1 MSLTGRGFLLFP
13 LPWTEAGRLRPLILK
28 HINSMEQLNRIELR
42 GTVGSVRLQT
52 FNDNQ
57 VARLSL
63 ATNVA
68 YRDRDGSAVIETTWH
83 NINAWASKDIRD
95 LDKIEKG
102 TKLYVQG
109 RIRNVRF
116 VGQDGLD
123 HFSTDVQAH
132 RLVIIDGNE
141 PLQYEM

>member
-1 MSLTGRGFLLFP
+1 
-13 LPWTEAGRLRPLILK
+13 
-28 HINSMEQLNRIELR
+28 MEQFNRIELR
-42 GTVGSVRLQT
+42 GK
-52 FNDNQ
+52 
-57 VARLSL
+57 
-63 ATNVA
+63 
-68 YRDRDGSAVIETTWH
+68 DGTPIIETTWH
-83 NINAWASKDIRD
+83 NINAWEGKDIRD

-132 RLVIIDGNE
+132 RIVIIDGNE